1 MKKFKILSL
10 VFLTATATSFAQD
23 IDQAKK
29 AMDAEQYEKAKVVLK
44 NNLQAKPDNGK
55 AAFLLGTIYL
65 KQNIEDSAK
74 IYFQKGLG
82 TSDGARLSTIGLGQ
96 IDLDNGNTTS
106 AKEKFDQVIKQLK
119 KRDIEEYIY
128 IAQAYM
134 NNSKPDYKAAI
145 DLLLKAQ
152 LANPN
157 DASVKLNLGDAYY
170 GDKSQ
175 NEAYVSY
182 RDAYAIDNTMI
193 RAKMQLGVLLKGAKA
208 YEEAIKAFDEVLT
221 LNPNYGPVFREFAE
235 TYYLWANNKPKTYT
249 ENIAKALSNY
259 EKYMSLTDYSLPS
272 RMRHADFL
280 ILAKDYKAL
289 EAEAN
294 EMKKLDKVNPRIL
307 RYLGYSAYQNGNYD
321 SAISALTE
329 YITKGTNKVIAADYY
344 NLGLAKIAK
353 SIAADGKTVDAAAL
367 AMGTAD
373 IKKSLEIDLA
383 IANGLN
389 EVGKKYFTQKLFPV
403 SSALFELAIT
413 NPDSRNYLEDNVYY
427 GLSVLTENRGK
438 ELKDVNMVALQNAD
452 KAMDTVITATPN
464 YQEAYL
470 YKARIN
476 STMEKDD
483 IMATTYEK
491 YIVIAF
497 DKIKIELEKANIDV
511 SNNNY
516 IADLYKNTI
525 KDFNYSLYKDEL
537 NRLKPKITEAYNS
550 IAAFY
555 ANTDKVKAKEY
566 FAKTLAL
573 DPTNEYAL
581 KSIETLNK
589 SSKGGK

>member
-1 MKKFKILSL
+1 MS
-10 VFLTATATSFAQD
+10 
-23 IDQAKK
+23 
-29 AMDAEQYEKAKVVLK
+29 
-44 NNLQAKPDNGK
+44 
-55 AAFLLGTIYL
+55 
-65 KQNIEDSAK
+65 
-74 IYFQKGLG
+74 
-82 TSDGARLSTIGLGQ
+82 
-96 IDLDNGNTTS
+96 
-106 AKEKFDQVIKQLK
+106 
-119 KRDIEEYIY
+119 
-128 IAQAYM
+128 
-134 NNSKPDYKAAI
+134 NSKPDYKAAI
-145 DLLLKAQ
+145 NLLLKAQ
-152 LANPN
+152 TANPN
-157 DASVKLNLGDAYY
+157 DASVKLFLGDAYY

-175 NEAYVSY
+175 NDAYVSY

-208 YEEAIKAFDEVLT
+208 YTEAVKAYDEVLA
-221 LNPNYGPVFREFAE
+221 LNPNYGPVFRELAE
-235 TYYLWANNKPKTYT
+235 TYYLWANNKPATYK
-249 ENIAKALSNY
+249 ENIDKALSNY

-344 NLGLAKIAK
+344 NLGLAKVVK

-389 EVGKKYFTQKLFPV
+389 EVAKKYFTQKVYPV
-403 SSALFELAIT
+403 ASALFELAIT
-413 NPDSRNYLEDNVYY
+413 NPESRNFLEDNVYF

-438 ELKDVNMVALQNAD
+438 EVKDVNMVALQNAD
-452 KAMDTVITATPN
+452 KAMDAVITATPN

-483 IMATTYEK
+483 VMATTYEK
-491 YIVIAF
+491 YVELIIA
-497 DKIKIELEKANIDV
+497 KGEAEITKNKA
-511 SNNNY
+511 
-516 IADLYKNTI
+516 
-525 KDFNYSLYKDEL
+525 
-537 NRLKPKITEAYNS
+537 KITEAYNS

-555 ANTDKVKAKEY
+555 ANSDKVKAKEY

-573 DPTNEYAL
+573 DPTNNYATESL
-581 KSIETLNK
+581 KKLK
-589 SSKGGK
+589 

>member
-1 MKKFKILSL
+1 MKNFKILSL
-10 VFLTATATSFAQD
+10 VFITSIAAGYAQD

-29 AMDAEQYEKAKVVLK
+29 AMDAEQYEKAKVMLK

-55 AAFLLGTIYL
+55 AAFLLGNIYL

-74 IYFQKGLG
+74 IFFQRGLS
-82 TSDGARLSTIGLGQ
+82 TSDGAKLSTIGLGH
-96 IDLDNGNTTS
+96 IDLENGNNV
-106 AKEKFDQVIKQLK
+106 AAQAKFDQVLAQLK
-119 KRDIEEYIY
+119 KRDIEEYLY

-134 NNSKPDYKAAI
+134 SNSKPDYKAAI
-145 DLLLKAQ
+145 NLLLKAQ
-152 LANPN
+152 TANPN
-157 DASVKLNLGDAYY
+157 DASVKLFLGDAYY
-170 GDKSQ
+170 GDRSQ

-208 YEEAIKAFDEVLT
+208 YEEAVKAYDEVLA
-221 LNPNYGPVFREFAE
+221 LNPNYGPVFRELAE
-235 TYYLWANNKPKTYT
+235 TYYLWANNKPSTYSA
-249 ENIAKALSNY
+249 NISKALSNY
-259 EKYMSLTDYSLPS
+259 EKYLSLTDYSLPS

-280 ILAKDYKAL
+280 ILAKDFKAL

-353 SIAADGKTVDAAAL
+353 SVAADGKTVDATAL
-367 AMGTAD
+367 SMGTAD
-373 IKKSLEIDLA
+373 IKKSLEIDLV
-383 IANGLN
+383 IANGIN
-389 EVGKKYFTQKLFPV
+389 EVAKKYFTQKLY
-403 SSALFELAIT
+403 SIASALFELAIT
-413 NPDSRNYLEDNVYY
+413 NPDSKNYLEDNVYF

-438 ELKDVNMVALQNAD
+438 EFKEVNMIALQNAD

-483 IMATTYEK
+483 VMAATYEK
-491 YIVIAF
+491 YLEYAF
-497 DKIKIELEKANIDV
+497 AKLKIELEKVNVDV
-511 SNNNY
+511 TNNKF
-516 IADLYKNTI
+516 IPDLYKNTL
-525 KDFNYSLYKDEL
+525 KDFNYSIYKDEL
-537 NRLKPKITEAYNS
+537 NRLKPKVTEAYNS

-566 FAKTLAL
+566 FAKTLEI
-573 DPTNEYAL
+573 DPTNTYATESLMKL
-581 KSIETLNK
+581 K
-589 SSKGGK
+589 